1 MFPRPFPLLIVC
13 LVLMAPSV
21 LRDTSG
27 DSDTMKATRLGF
39 FERIVPDEKM
49 PLQHVIRT
57 FGDSRGQVWF
67 LGTTGAVR
75 YNGEEF
81 FYYKHESDN
90 PNSLPAAW
98 VECIAEDPDGN
109 IWLGTAK
116 GLCRY
121 DPNSDSLYR
130 IPLKYPQNKT
140 KNLTN
145 ITALHCDAD
154 GTLWYSDAYGL
165 HRFMPKTNQDTFF
178 DFYGNEEGYHKITWI
193 ERTKPGELRLS
204 ALQHGL
210 NIFHEASGKF
220 ERLQLMDGGKALTGF
235 NAIRTLVLS
244 DGSEWLSTWGHGLLR
259 LGHRNGSQQEVNRF
273 AWYKKAIDYRY
284 NIVSGICEFPGDDGK
299 PMIAFASEDAGL
311 GFFNP
316 QTEQFQFQTYH
327 REVPTTL
334 NQNTATWIANTS
346 GILWVSTHNGVAR
359 YDLNRQ
365 RFVMHH
371 FELNSMARKTGYNRA
386 SFDQVVADPE
396 RPGVFWVITEHG
408 VLGEWNSETGR
419 VRYFYSHFQ
428 GNPNRFSF
436 MGVLVYQHGKLYL
449 SAHQH
454 TEVFDLKSRRFLAR
468 HVLMGQGYR
477 ALTPLGQRDLIAC
490 AGNGAFLFRAESSR
504 LEPIGL
510 PVSDINY
517 CHIASDSLWVFVSG
531 SDGVCFYHP
540 IHKTFRHFSVNK
552 QGSDYFPFIGGYT
565 ACSDRSGRIW
575 VVSSAG
581 IVYLDKNGKNWVSYN
596 PGFNGYDNWVSHTI
610 YDGRNH
616 VWFNTRNGIL
626 KVDYRTMQAAVIR
639 KSYGFVN
646 MDIRK
651 MSLTADSFL
660 MFSAED
666 LIYQYDIRRQA
677 HQPRKATVRLESFH
691 VNGYRRLRY
700 KSDSLELPH
709 DSNSLS
715 LKFWCSGFPGAD
727 QVQYQVRLSD
737 EDGRAVVSK
746 KSTADFSYLKPG
758 RYRLLVTAASQNHEW
773 QAEPLRM
780 QIHILP
786 PWYNSRWFYALASA
800 TLVSLIYLLFRWRLQ
815 RIRKTA
821 DERSK
826 IERTIAELEMKT
838 LRAQMNPHFI
848 FNSLHSIQ
856 RYILSNRA
864 VEASDYLARFSR
876 MIRMVLENSIE
887 STSSLQQEKELLS
900 NYLELEKLRTGNKFE
915 FIIDMDPSLHPESR
929 IPSMLAQPYLENAI
943 WHGIAPLNG
952 KGFIRLQYQKAGD
965 YCICVIDDNGAGRGH
980 NANKQPAQHVSR
992 GLDITRQRLALLL
1005 NDQERAVEFIDK
1017 LNPDGSPAGTLV
1029 KIRIPLYEPSM
1040 HPR

>member
-1 MFPRPFPLLIVC
+1 MTPRLLFLFLGC
-13 LVLMAPSV
+13 LALLAPSW
-21 LRDTSG
+21 LGNTSG
-27 DSDTMKATRLGF
+27 ETDEMKVARLGF
-39 FERIVPDEKM
+39 FERITPDEKM

-75 YNGEEF
+75 YNGEEY

-90 PNSLPAAW
+90 PNSLPVGW

-130 IPLKYPQNKT
+130 IPLKYPYNKT
-140 KNLTN
+140 ENQTN

-154 GTLWYSDAYGL
+154 GTLWYADAYGL
-165 HRFMPKTNQDTFF
+165 HRYKPKTNQDTFY

-210 NIFHEASGKF
+210 NIFHEASSKF
-220 ERLQLMDGGKALTGF
+220 ERLQLMDGGKELTGF

-259 LGHRNGSQQEVNRF
+259 LGQRNGSQQEVNRF
-273 AWYKKAIDYRY
+273 DWYKKAIDYRH

-316 QTEQFQFQTYH
+316 QTARFQFQTYH

-346 GILWVSTHNGVAR
+346 GILWISTYNGVAR

-365 RFVMHH
+365 QFVIHH
-371 FELNSMARKTGYNRA
+371 FELNSMTRKTGYNRA
-386 SFDQVVADPE
+386 SFDQVVADPV
-396 RPGVFWVITEHG
+396 RPGVYWVITENG
-408 VLGEWNSETGR
+408 VLGEWNTESGR
-419 VRYFYSHFQ
+419 VRYYYSHFQ
-428 GNPNRFSF
+428 GNPTRFSF
-436 MGVLVYQHGKLYL
+436 MNVLVYQNGRLYL
-449 SAHQH
+449 SAHHH
-454 TEVFDLKSRRFLAR
+454 TEVFDLKSKRFLAR
-468 HVLMGQGYR
+468 HPLRGQGYQSF
-477 ALTPLGQRDLIAC
+477 TPLGTTSLIAC
-490 AGNGAFLFRAESSR
+490 AWNGAFIFHATSDSF
-504 LEPIGL
+504 EPIDL
-510 PVSDINY
+510 PIKDIRF

-531 SDGVCFYHP
+531 SDGVCLYNP
-540 IHKTFRHFSVNK
+540 LRGSFRHYSFSK
-552 QGSDYFPFIGGYT
+552 KGSGYFPLKGAYS
-565 ACSDRSGRIW
+565 ACTDRSGRIW

-581 IVYLDKNGKNWVSYN
+581 IVYLEKNSNVWESYN
-596 PGFNGYDNWVSHTI
+596 PGFNGYDNWVNHAL

-616 VWFNTRNGIL
+616 VWFKTRNGIL
-626 KVDYRTMQAAVIR
+626 KVDYRNKQAALLR

-646 MDIRK
+646 MDIRR
-651 MSLTADSFL
+651 MSLTSDSFL

-666 LIYQYDIRRQA
+666 LIYQYDIRGQTKAFPQA
-677 HQPRKATVRLESFH
+677 VVRLESLH
-691 VNGYRRLRY
+691 VNGSTRLRL

-715 LKFWCSGFPGAD
+715 LKFWCSGFPPTE
-727 QVQYQVRLSD
+727 QVLYQVTLSD
-737 EDGRAVVSK
+737 EAGRSVVSNK
-746 KSTADFSYLKPG
+746 AEADFSYLKPG
-758 RYRLLVTAASQNHEW
+758 KYLLEVTAASRNREW
-773 QAEPLRM
+773 QARPLRT
-780 QIHILP
+780 HIRIMP
-786 PWYNSRWFYALASA
+786 PWYNTSWFYGLC
-800 TLVSLIYLLFRWRLQ
+800 TFTGLLLVYVLFRWRVR
-815 RIRKTA
+815 RIRKTVE
-821 DERSK
+821 ERNK

-848 FNSLHSIQ
+848 FNSLNSIQ

-887 STSSLQQEKELLS
+887 STSSLEQEKELLT

-915 FIIDMDPSLHPESR
+915 YTIDME
-929 IPSMLAQPYLENAI
+929 I
-943 WHGIAPLNG
+943 
-952 KGFIRLQYQKAGD
+952 
-965 YCICVIDDNGAGRGH
+965 GR
-980 NANKQPAQHVSR
+980 AHV
-992 GLDITRQRLALLL
+992 
-1005 NDQERAVEFIDK
+1005 
-1017 LNPDGSPAGTLV
+1017 
-1029 KIRIPLYEPSM
+1029 
-1040 HPR
+1040 